1 MKLSKSAIIALTAL
15 SLSAVSAHAENDDFG
30 HKSKGWGNKHEPNQQ
45 STQRMEHRMQ
55 SKGSEKMQWEEK
67 QNKRQKYRKHAD
79 KQYGYEKPKN
89 PYNNGIHSPNFQWRH
104 GDRLPVEYRGNRGAR
119 YAVDNWHDHPGLYA
133 PPVDTRWAYIDGRYI
148 LANIATG
155 IIYNVIYGN

>member
-30 HKSKGWGNKHEPNQQ
+30 HKSKDWGNKHEPNQQ

-67 QNKRQKYRKHAD
+67 QNKRQKYRKLIC
-79 KQYGYEKPKN
+79 PRF
-89 PYNNGIHSPNFQWRH
+89 NGQLS
-104 GDRLPVEYRGNRGAR
+104 G
-119 YAVDNWHDHPGLYA
+119 
-133 PPVDTRWAYIDGRYI
+133 
-148 LANIATG
+148 
-155 IIYNVIYGN
+155 